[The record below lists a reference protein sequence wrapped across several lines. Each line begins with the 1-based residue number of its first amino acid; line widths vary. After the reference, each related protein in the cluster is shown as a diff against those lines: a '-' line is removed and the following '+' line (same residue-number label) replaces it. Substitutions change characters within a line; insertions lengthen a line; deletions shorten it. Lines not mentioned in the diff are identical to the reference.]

1 VNGML
6 GYGRGRVTQHLRM
19 YFVLKKLMDE
29 KREGQVEQW
38 LVDPRELQKRLADLL
53 IRSPRAPPPES
64 LIG

>member
-1 VNGML
+1 
-6 GYGRGRVTQHLRM
+6 M